1 MQRGAEGCLIGQID
15 LKMAEQS
22 YSVPGFSEAYATH
35 LEGRAGDQVF
45 YGRLLIF
52 ISSVVAALGLGIAIF
67 GPEVIYYDRFSGLTL
82 IQHVQLNPGLI
93 SIAGGL
99 MIAWGGKQRNEGI
112 VHRED
117 FLLSHYKFVAGNGR
131 DVSNQV
137 NVRHLGGDDF
147 SVSVAL

>member
-1 MQRGAEGCLIGQID
+1 MQRRTEECLIGQVD
-15 LKMAEQS
+15 LKLAEQS
-22 YSVPGFSEAYATH
+22 YNVPGFSEAYVHH

-52 ISSVVAALGLGIAIF
+52 IGSVVAALGMGIALF

-82 IQHVQLNPGLI
+82 IQHIQLNPGLV
-93 SIAGGL
+93 SITGGL

-117 FLLSHYKFVAGNGR
+117 FLLSHYRFVTDDGR

-147 SVSVAL
+147 SVSVGL

>member
-1 MQRGAEGCLIGQID
+1 MDRGAEECLIGQID
-15 LKMAEQS
+15 LKLAEQS
-22 YSVPGFSEAYATH
+22 YNVPGFSEAYAAH

-45 YGRLLIF
+45 YGRLLIY
-52 ISSVVAALGLGIAIF
+52 IGSAVAALGMGIAIF

-82 IQHVQLNPGLI
+82 IQHIQLNPGLI

-99 MIAWGGKQRNEGI
+99 MMAWGGKQRNEGL

-117 FLLSHYKFVAGNGR
+117 SLLSHYRFVMDDGQ

-137 NVRHLGGDDF
+137 SVRHVGGDNF
-147 SVSVAL
+147 SVAVCL

>member
-1 MQRGAEGCLIGQID
+1 MSPVFPRLTRLILRGELGI
-15 LKMAEQS
+15 K
-22 YSVPGFSEAYATH
+22 F
-35 LEGRAGDQVF
+35 F

-52 ISSVVAALGLGIAIF
+52 IGSVVAALGMGIAIF

-117 FLLSHYKFVAGNGR
+117 FLLSHYKFVTGNGR

-137 NVRHLGGDDF
+137 SVRHLGGDDF